1 MYVRSSIRPSIILW
15 FCWRHL
21 VFFTLYSAAAVYAFE
36 VLDWKFAAIPFL
48 PVGTIGTAVAFYVG
62 FKNNAS
68 YERLWEGRK
77 IWGSIT
83 NLSRA
88 FGALVLALGPNKPIE
103 SKLQHRLIHRQI
115 AWCNTLK
122 LSLRSY
128 PAHRNAHKT
137 STEVALIESIFKEK
151 FDRETLAQYLERS
164 ITAEDK
170 LHMDGSSNPALS
182 LLQLQL
188 RDIEELANL
197 SDTHSS
203 VCEKMTDTMIECIKE
218 QGACE
223 RLKNFPFPRQYAYF
237 SEVFVWIFLLLL
249 PFGLIDELS
258 KATNTGL
265 TLLVVPFSVLISW
278 MFITMEQVGDSSE
291 DPFELALNDVPLS
304 AICRTIEIELL
315 QMIGETNLPEPI
327 LPVADI
333 LL

>member
-21 VFFTLYSAAAVYAFE
+21 VFFTLYSAAAVYAFD
-36 VLDWKFAAIPFL
+36 VLHWKFAAIPFL

-88 FGALVLALGPNKPIE
+88 FGALVLALGANKPIE
-103 SKLQHRLIHRQI
+103 SKLQDRLIHRQI

-122 LSLRSY
+122 LSLRSH

-137 STEVALIESIFKEK
+137 SSEATLIESIFKEK
-151 FDRETLAQYLERS
+151 YDRETLPQYLERS

-203 VCEKMTDTMIECIKE
+203 VCEKMTDAIIECIKE

-223 RLKNFPFPRQYAYF
+223 RLKSFPFPRQYAYF

-249 PFGLIDELS
+249 PFGLIDELA
-258 KATNTGL
+258 KATTAGL

>member
-21 VFFTLYSAAAVYAFE
+21 VFFTFYSVIAVYAFE
-36 VLDWKFAAIPFL
+36 ILNWKFVAIPFL

-88 FGALVLALGPNKPIE
+88 FGALVLALGASKSVE
-103 SKLQHRLIHRQI
+103 TKLQHRLIFRQI
-115 AWCNTLK
+115 AWCNALK

-128 PAHRNAHKT
+128 PAHRNSHKT
-137 STEVALIESIFKEK
+137 APEAALIESIFKEEY
-151 FDRETLAQYLERS
+151 DRETLTHYLDRA
-164 ITAEDK
+164 IPAEDK
-170 LHMDGSSNPALS
+170 LHIEGSVNPPLS
-182 LLQLQL
+182 LLQLQV

-197 SDTHSS
+197 SETNSS
-203 VCEKMTDTMIECIKE
+203 ICEKMTDAIIECIKE

-237 SEVFVWIFLLLL
+237 SGVFVWIFLLLL
-249 PFGLIDELS
+249 PFGLLDELA
-258 KATNTGL
+258 KATTSGL
-265 TLLVVPFSVLISW
+265 TWLVIPFSVLISW

-304 AICRTIEIELL
+304 ALCRSIERELL
-315 QMIGETNLPEPI
+315 QMLGEKNLPEPI